1 MKMGK
6 KTEKLKEGDCQR
18 KDYMGIKS
26 LADVRSIFHMRTNMV
41 EGFRGSF
48 KNMYRNTNLDC
59 VGCGMEVD
67 YQSHSMECPAYN
79 DLRVGL
85 DMKKDQ
91 DLVAFFRMVMERR
104 SEKE

>member
-1 MKMGK
+1 MNF
-6 KTEKLKEGDCQR
+6 
-18 KDYMGIKS
+18 KS
-26 LADVRSIFHMRTNMV
+26 LADVRNTFRVRTNMV

-59 VGCGMEVD
+59 VGCGMEVV